1 MNPETITSDFKRK
14 VCSEIRLEP
23 EGVERFR
30 VFTPFHL
37 EDGDHLSMVLK
48 RMEDRWMLSDEG
60 HTFMHLTYDIDER
73 DLQKGTRQKIIS
85 NALAA
90 FFVEDREGELQ
101 MPIQDDRYGDALYN
115 FVQALLRISDVTYL
129 SRERVRSTFMEDFTA
144 LMESTVPE
152 ERRSFNWFD
161 PNHDPQGKYQVDC
174 RVNSMERPY
183 FIYALPSDG
192 KIRDAT
198 ISLLK
203 FESWGIPHHSIA
215 VFEDQEQVNRK
226 VLARFS
232 DICEKQFSSLGANK
246 ERIAR
251 YLREGMESKG

>member
-1 MNPETITSDFKRK
+1 MNLETITSDFKRK

-30 VFTPFHL
+30 VFTPFHFD
-37 EDGDHLSMVLK
+37 DGDHLAMVLK
-48 RMEDRWMLSDEG
+48 QDGDRWILSDEG

-101 MPIQDDRYGDALYN
+101 IPIPDDRYGDALYN
-115 FVQALLRISDVTYL
+115 FVQALLRISDISYL
-129 SRERVRSTFMEDFTA
+129 SRERVRSTFMEDFID
-144 LMESTVPE
+144 LMDATVPE
-152 ERRSFNWFD
+152 ERRAFNWSD
-161 PNHDPQGKYQVDC
+161 PEHDPEGKYQVDC
-174 RVNSMERPY
+174 RVNSMARPY

-192 KIRDAT
+192 KVRDAT

-203 FESWGIPHHSIA
+203 FESWNIPHHSIA
-215 VFEDQEQVNRK
+215 IFEDQEQINRK

-232 DICEKQFSSLGANK
+232 DICEKQFSSLGANR

-251 YLREGMESKG
+251 YIKEGMNFEG